1 MVTNP
6 ASAPAANGEG
16 YWTIQIINQDRSQ
29 VGGRFLC
36 HASGDRQAQSIALLL
51 AGSGRTTVG
60 YDYHRV
66 GKPAGGAA
74 LAMGQSQSID
84 SPEAWARISKA

>member
-60 YDYHRV
+60 
-66 GKPAGGAA
+66 
-74 LAMGQSQSID
+74 
-84 SPEAWARISKA
+84 

>member
-1 MVTNP
+1 MTTP
-6 ASAPAANGEG
+6 ASAPAASGEG

-29 VGGRFLC
+29 VGDRYLC

-74 LAMGQSQSID
+74 LAMGQSLSID
-84 SPEAWARISKA
+84 SPEAWARISKS